1 MVTTSCN
8 DGAARF
14 DSRLRVHFWR
24 GRQFVAKRCYVAHAV
39 GCFSQYRYF
48 GKDDAMSGI
57 ADEGRGSYAPAREKP
72 VVTPR
77 CSVAGLDLHLDRPGG
92 RARDSV
98 MDAVRDA
105 IRSGRLAPG
114 TRLPSSRALA
124 ADLGVARNTVA
135 RAYAELITE
144 GWLTSQHG
152 SSTLVSQR
160 AAEIVR
166 AVAAPPTRPASR
178 RLDHDLRPGHPDLS
192 SFPRAE
198 WSRAV
203 KRALEAAPF
212 EAFGYGDPHG
222 RPELR
227 RALAQYL
234 ARARGVRARPCNIVV
249 CGGAAE
255 GLSLVARALAGM
267 GVAAVAV
274 EAFGLPSQWASLTRA
289 GLGCPALK
297 VDSDGADVMALD
309 DIAVGGVLLTPS
321 HQFPLGVSLH
331 SDRRAAVI
339 DWARRTGGVI
349 IEDDYDGEFRYDRS
363 PVGALHG
370 VDPEHVIY
378 MGTVSK
384 SLAPGLRLG
393 WLVLPDHLVEAVARQ
408 KGETEETCGF
418 VVQLAMAEF
427 IVSGS
432 YDRHI
437 RAMRAQYRHRREQL
451 AAAVTRAS
459 PKSTVAGTPAGLHV
473 TLEVAGGDES
483 ALSGQLAWRRLG
495 VEGLDYFRHPE
506 AHDERDGLV
515 IGYASPAP
523 SAWSAALDAL
533 IRLLP

>member
-1 MVTTSCN
+1 M
-8 DGAARF
+8 
-14 DSRLRVHFWR
+14 L
-24 GRQFVAKRCYVAHAV
+24 
-39 GCFSQYRYF
+39 
-48 GKDDAMSGI
+48 GI
-57 ADEGRGSYAPAREKP
+57 ADEGRGSYASVREKP

-135 RAYAELITE
+135 RAYAELIAE

-166 AVAAPPTRPASR
+166 SVASPPTPPAPR
-178 RLDHDLRPGHPDLS
+178 RLDHDLQPGHPDLA
-192 SFPRAE
+192 SFPRVE

-203 KRALEAAPF
+203 KRALDVAPY
-212 EAFGYGDPHG
+212 EAFGYADPHG
-222 RPELR
+222 RPEFR

-249 CGGAAE
+249 CSGAAE
-255 GLSLVARALAGM
+255 GLSLVARALAAI
-267 GVAAVAV
+267 GVPAVAV
-274 EAFGLPSQWASLTRA
+274 EAFGLPSQWASLTKA
-289 GLGCPALK
+289 GLRCPPLR

-309 DIAVGGVLLTPS
+309 DMVDVGGVLLTPS

-349 IEDDYDGEFRYDRS
+349 IEDDYDGEFRYDRT

-393 WLVLPDHLVEAVARQ
+393 WLVLPDHLVEPVVRQ
-408 KGETEETCGF
+408 KGETEETSGF
-418 VVQLAMAEF
+418 VDQLAMAEF

-437 RAMRAQYRHRREQL
+437 RAMRAQYRNRREQL
-451 AAAVTRAS
+451 AIAVSRAS
-459 PKSTVAGTPAGLHV
+459 PKSTVAGMPAGLHV
-473 TLEVAGGDES
+473 MLELAGGEES
-483 ALSGQLAWRRLG
+483 ALSDQLAWRRLG
-495 VEGLDYFRHPE
+495 VEGLDFFRHPE

-515 IGYASPAP
+515 IGYAAPAP